1 MMKSERMW
9 RAVAGL
15 WLSCSISACAHQGHH
30 PHGYAHK
37 AQGSI
42 SVTGSGEARGTPD
55 VARSSIGV
63 EARASSVQDALR
75 QANALMTQITQ
86 ALKAQGVAEADLQT
100 HGFSIS
106 FERDYQPQPNVA
118 PAVIEAPAAAAELA
132 ARPALARG
140 KKLAA
145 AAELV
150 APAPPVAPAP
160 EAAPARRGSYVV
172 NNQLEVTLR
181 NVDKLGE
188 VLSAATVAGANNIWG
203 ISFDLADKRPL
214 LDKARAEAIENARKD
229 AARVAE
235 LSGVKLGKVL
245 RVNDGAQSGGGPVP
259 MMMRAQSYGADNAV
273 PVERGQLTVGHQVS
287 VEYEIGE

>member
-1 MMKSERMW
+1 MIMSERMW
-9 RAVAGL
+9 RAVTGL
-15 WLSCSISACAHQGHH
+15 WLTCSLSACAHQGHH
-30 PHGYAHK
+30 QHAYAHK

-42 SVTGSGEARGTPD
+42 AVTGTGEARGAPD

-86 ALKAQGVAEADLQT
+86 ALKAQGVADSDLQT

-106 FERDYQPQPNVA
+106 FEREYTPQPNVA
-118 PAVIEAPAAAAELA
+118 PAASVAPAAAAEVA

-140 KKLAA
+140 KKPAA

-150 APAPPVAPAP
+150 APPAPVEPAPAP
-160 EAAPARRGSYVV
+160 EPARRGSYVV
-172 NNQLEVTLR
+172 NNQLEVTVR
-181 NVDKLGE
+181 NVDKLGD
-188 VLSAATVAGANNIWG
+188 VLSAATAAGANNIWG
-203 ISFDLADKRPL
+203 INFDLSDKRPL
-214 LDKARAEAIENARKD
+214 LDKARAEAIENAKRD

-245 RVNDGAQSGGGPVP
+245 RVTDGAQSGGGPVP
-259 MMMRAQSYGADNAV
+259 MLRAQAYAADSV
-273 PVERGQLTVGHQVS
+273 PVERGELTVGHQVS
-287 VEYEIGE
+287 VEYAIGE